1 MTTSPN
7 TQSAAGKVSDQL
19 ACERLM
25 QQISYEQRR
34 INEPMPTRR
43 QVAMVMHAL
52 ADHTAIMTALKHRP
66 DPTSP
71 WPEATSIG
79 RWFHDVGNDLEDL

>member
-1 MTTSPN
+1 MSN
-7 TQSAAGKVSDQL
+7 AGKVSDQE
-19 ACERLM
+19 AADRLM
-25 QQISYEQRR
+25 RQIGYEKRR
-34 INEPMPTRR
+34 IKEPVPTRG

-52 ADHTAIMTALKHRP
+52 ADHTAIMAALNHRP

-79 RWFHDVGNDLEDL
+79 RWFHDVGNDLEDQN